1 MIYTVTLNPSI
12 DYVVYMDGEVQPGA
26 VNRIQKDRKFPGGK
40 GINVSRILSQLS
52 IENKALGF
60 IGGFTGKFIE
70 DALEKEAIKTDF
82 VQVDEDTRI
91 NVKVKS
97 SNETEINGAGPNISN
112 IKAKELIDMLSRL
125 TEEDVVI
132 LSGSKPAGLA
142 EDYYQE
148 IIEKLT
154 KSGTQ
159 FVVDTTGKELQ
170 DSLASKPLMIK
181 PNNHEL
187 EELFNV
193 SLETQEDLI
202 YYGKKLVEEGAQNV
216 IISMAEKGAMLFT
229 EKGVY
234 HGKAPKGNLKNSVG
248 SGDSMVAG
256 FTGIFAKTKDQL
268 EAFKYGI
275 ACGSATAFE
284 EDLATIDKIE
294 ALLPQIEIN
303 VLEEN

>member
-12 DYVVYMDGEVQPGA
+12 DYVVYMDNEVKTGA

-40 GINVSRILSQLS
+40 GINVSRILSQLN

-70 DALEKEAIKTDF
+70 DALKKENIITEF
-82 VQVDEDTRI
+82 VQVEEDTRI

-97 SNETEINGAGPNISN
+97 SNETEINGLGPHISQEKANELLNILSN
-112 IKAKELIDMLSRL
+112 LSR
-125 TEEDVVI
+125 EDVVI
-132 LSGSKPAGLA
+132 LSGSKSKGLS
-142 EDYYQE
+142 EKFYQE
-148 IIEKLT
+148 IIEKLKQT
-154 KSGTQ
+154 ETE
-159 FVVDTTGKELQ
+159 FVIDTTGKELK
-170 DSLASKPLMIK
+170 DALSSKPLLIK

-187 EELFNV
+187 EELFDV
-193 SLETQEDLI
+193 KLKTEEDMKI
-202 YYGKKLVEEGAQNV
+202 YGKKLVEAGAQHV

-256 FTGIFAKTKDQL
+256 FTGMLKQTGNSL

-275 ACGSATAFE
+275 VSGSATAFE
-284 EDLATIDKIE
+284 EDLATKDKIE
-294 ALLPQIEIN
+294 GLLSQIKIK

>member
-12 DYVVYMDGEVQPGA
+12 DYVVYMDSEVKTGA

-40 GINVSRILSQLS
+40 GINVSRILSQLN

-70 DALEKEAIKTDF
+70 DALKKENIQTEF
-82 VQVDEDTRI
+82 VQVEEDTRI

-97 SNETEINGAGPNISN
+97 NNETEINGLGPNISQE
-112 IKAKELIDMLSRL
+112 KANELMSILSNL
-125 TEEDVVI
+125 TKEDVVI
-132 LSGSKPAGLA
+132 LSGSKSKGLT
-142 EDYYQE
+142 ENFYQE
-148 IIEKLT
+148 IIKKLKQT
-154 KSGTQ
+154 GTE
-159 FVVDTTGKELQ
+159 FVIDTTGKELK
-170 DSLASKPLMIK
+170 DALSSKPLLIK

-187 EELFNV
+187 EELFEV
-193 SLETQEDLI
+193 SLDTEEDLKR
-202 YYGKKLVEEGAQNV
+202 YGKKLVEAGAQHV

-256 FTGIFAKTKDQL
+256 FTGTLKQTGDSL

-275 ACGSATAFE
+275 ASGSATAFE
-284 EDLATIDKIE
+284 EDLATKDKIE
-294 ALLPQIEIN
+294 ELLSQIKIE
-303 VLEEN
+303 VLEEK

>member
-12 DYVVYMDGEVQPGA
+12 DYVVYMDKEVKPGA

-40 GINVSRILSQLS
+40 GINVSRILSQLN

-70 DALEKEAIKTDF
+70 EALVKENIQTQF
-82 VQVDEDTRI
+82 VQVQEDTRI

-97 SNETEINGAGPNISN
+97 SNETEINGPGPVISVD
-112 IKAKELIDMLSRL
+112 KADELMTILSNL
-125 TEEDVVI
+125 SKEDVVI
-132 LSGSKPAGLA
+132 LSGSKSKGLS
-142 EDYYQE
+142 ENFYQE
-148 IIEKLT
+148 IIEKL
-154 KSGTQ
+154 KQTQ
-159 FVVDTTGKELQ
+159 TEFVIDTTGKELK
-170 DSLASKPLMIK
+170 DALPSKPLLVK

-187 EELFNV
+187 EELFEV
-193 SLETQEDLI
+193 SLETEEDLKV
-202 YYGKKLVEEGAQNV
+202 YGKKLVEAGAQHV

-256 FTGIFAKTKDQL
+256 FTGILKQTGDSL

-275 ACGSATAFE
+275 ASGSATAFE
-284 EDLATIDKIE
+284 EDLATKDKIDG
-294 ALLPQIEIN
+294 LLPQVEIN

>member
-12 DYVVYMDGEVQPGA
+12 DYVVYMNGEVQPGA

-70 DALEKEAIKTDF
+70 DTLEKEMIQTEF

-97 SNETEINGAGPNISN
+97 SNETEINGPGPHISS
-112 IKAKELIDMLSRL
+112 IKAEELINQLSEL
-125 TEEDVVI
+125 TKDDVVV
-132 LSGSKPAGLA
+132 LSGSKPAGLS
-142 EDYYQE
+142 ESYYQE
-148 IIEKLT
+148 IIEKLVQ
-154 KSGTQ
+154 SGTQ

-187 EELFNV
+187 EELYNV
-193 SLETQEDLI
+193 SIETEADMI
-202 YYGKKLVEEGAQNV
+202 FYGKKLVEEGAQNV

-229 EKGVY
+229 ETGVY

-256 FTGIFAKTKDQL
+256 FTGIFAKTNDSL

-303 VLEEN
+303 ELEEK

>member
-12 DYVVYMDGEVQPGA
+12 DYVVYMDKEVKPGA

-40 GINVSRILSQLS
+40 GINVSRILSQLN

-70 DALEKEAIKTDF
+70 DALVKESIQTEF
-82 VQVDEDTRI
+82 VQVEEDTRI

-97 SNETEINGAGPNISN
+97 GNETEINGQGPNISQE
-112 IKAKELIDMLSRL
+112 KANELVEILSNL
-125 TEEDVVI
+125 SKEDVVI
-132 LSGSKPAGLA
+132 LSGSKSKGLN
-142 EDYYQE
+142 ESFYQE
-148 IIEKLT
+148 IIEKLNQT
-154 KSGTQ
+154 GTQ
-159 FVVDTTGKELQ
+159 FVIDTTGKELQ
-170 DSLASKPLMIK
+170 DALPSKPLLIK

-187 EELFNV
+187 EELFDV
-193 SLETQEDLI
+193 RLETEEDLKV
-202 YYGKKLVEEGAQNV
+202 YGKKLVEAGAQNV

-229 EKGVY
+229 KKGVY

-256 FTGIFAKTKDQL
+256 FTGTLAQTGDVL

-275 ACGSATAFE
+275 ASGSATAFE
-284 EDLATIDKIE
+284 EDLATKDKIDG
-294 ALLPQIEIN
+294 LLSQIKIN

>member
-12 DYVVYMDGEVQPGA
+12 DYVVYMNGEVQPGA

-52 IENKALGF
+52 IDNKALGF

-70 DALEKEAIKTDF
+70 DALEKEMIQTDF

-97 SNETEINGAGPNISN
+97 SNETEINGPGPQISS
-112 IKAKELIDMLSRL
+112 IKAEELIDQLSGL
-125 TEEDVVI
+125 TKDDVVV
-132 LSGSKPAGLA
+132 LSGSKPAGLS
-142 EDYYQE
+142 ESYYQE
-148 IIEKLT
+148 IIEKLVQ
-154 KSGTQ
+154 SGTQ

-187 EELFNV
+187 EELYGV
-193 SLETQEDLI
+193 SIETEADMI
-202 YYGKKLVEEGAQNV
+202 VYGKKLVEEGAQNV
-216 IISMAEKGAMLFT
+216 IISMAAKGAMLFT

-234 HGKAPKGNLKNSVG
+234 HGKAPKGELKNSVG

-256 FTGIFAKTKDQL
+256 FTGMFAKTNDVL
-268 EAFKYGI
+268 TAFKYGI

-294 ALLPQIEIN
+294 GLLPQIEIKE
-303 VLEEN
+303 LEEK